1 MNPPTPDAFSTI
13 LMVTDLESNRL
24 EYYNSYAAE
33 IFGIDVNT
41 ISENSLFD
49 LISKASVIFF
59 ESYILPTIIQ
69 SGSCQE
75 VQISVVSNAREK
87 LPAVANVKLFE
98 SKIYWSIYLAVARD
112 KLYQELLLARESL
125 ENKTEEL
132 TLLTR
137 VDPLTNLLNRRALK
151 DDVLKMINQLQRH
164 FLPVT
169 LLLID
174 IDYFKQINDMFGHDR
189 GDEVLIRL
197 SSALKHL
204 IRATDLLAR
213 WGGEEFLLVL
223 YNTDLSNAREFCK
236 RIHCEVSKIEFDD
249 KERLTISIGV
259 ATVKTENL
267 TCSDVLEK
275 CVREADVALY
285 RAKNDGRNQ
294 TQVFDEINL
303 D

>member
-33 IFGIDVNT
+33 IFGIDVNK

-49 LISKASVIFF
+49 FISKASVIFF

-87 LPAVANVKLFE
+87 VPAVANVKLFE

-112 KLYQELLLARESL
+112 KLYQELVLARESL
-125 ENKTEEL
+125 ENRTEQL
-132 TLLTR
+132 TVLAR
-137 VDPLTNLLNRRALK
+137 VDPLTELLNRRAVH
-151 DDVLKMINQLQRH
+151 DDFIAIINQLHRH
-164 FLPVT
+164 SLPVT

-174 IDYFKQINDMFGHDR
+174 IDHFKSINDTLGHSR
-189 GDEVLIRL
+189 GDEILIEISGIMKQITR
-197 SSALKHL
+197 SSD
-204 IRATDLLAR
+204 ILAR

-223 YNTDLSNAREFCK
+223 YNTDLSDAQELCE
-236 RIHCEVSKIEFDD
+236 RIHRKVNEIELDD
-249 KERLTISIGV
+249 EKRLTVSIGV
-259 ATVKTENL
+259 ASIKTEDL
-267 TCSDVLEK
+267 SGSDIFEK